1 MTGTSAQIR
10 PISNLAERAK
20 RNLPENEEG
29 EDIYA
34 SKTIIINNLKKL
46 FFIFRWMHK
55 FMYLWYLIINMKH

>member
-20 RNLPENEEG
+20 RDLPDNEEG

-46 FFIFRWMHK
+46 FFFQMDT
-55 FMYLWYLIINMKH
+55 